1 MTAGGPGRS
10 TEVLASYLYRAGFRN
25 DEMGLA
31 SAIATTIFVITF
43 TMTLVQLLASKR
55 QES

>member
-1 MTAGGPGRS
+1 
-10 TEVLASYLYRAGFRN
+10 
-25 DEMGLA
+25 MGLA
-31 SAIATTIFVITF
+31 SAIATTIFAITF